1 MIPYFSFIISY
12 FIFLISD
19 FLYLICYNAR
29 IGSRQS
35 KKIETRVSV
44 CVCCFFVVC
53 LRVYVSAC
61 ASGCLELFLRDLQAS
76 WTFSDALLKRDE
88 SILHESEKRLA
99 SLKHLATSWKHPN
112 VLGRHRRVF
121 SRGV

>member
-1 MIPYFSFIISY
+1 MC
-12 FIFLISD
+12 LCD
-19 FLYLICYNAR
+19 
-29 IGSRQS
+29 
-35 KKIETRVSV
+35 RVSV
-44 CVCCFFVVC
+44 CVCWFFFVC

-99 SLKHLATSWKHPN
+99 SLKHLATSWKHPKASWD
-112 VLGRHRRVF
+112 VIEAWFLEILSHRQAEHSVFYRV
-121 SRGV
+121 R